1 MVICTARPRPYDF
14 GRDRPKRAFASP
26 KTQESP
32 RRFVE
37 YYFRICK
44 NKNVELIT
52 SHINADF
59 DAFASM
65 LGAKKLYPDAV
76 LAFPGSQEKTLRDF
90 IDSFHPAP
98 LKRVKDVDLSAIT
111 RVIVVD
117 TKSPDRIGPF
127 AELLLK
133 PEVDVHVYDHHRHE
147 EGDIHGSVEVIDR
160 VGAAA
165 TLFTEMLRD
174 RGLKPSPVEATAY
187 CLGIYEETGNLL
199 FPSTT
204 ERDLQAVSYLL
215 KCGASL
221 NIVATYLK
229 PYLSA
234 DEVDLLNELS
244 RSSRELVAGGLR
256 VVVAK
261 ASPAKYLGDAARL
274 AHRLMDM
281 EYTDAAVIMLS
292 MEGKVLIVGRSRA
305 PELNIAEVMEEFG
318 GGGHPMAASATVRE
332 MPLEILEEKL
342 VAALMAKIRPG
353 RFALDVMTT
362 PVITIEADSTVGEAE
377 SMMTRYGIN
386 VLPVV
391 HDGAYR
397 GIISREVVE
406 KAIFHGFRDGA
417 AIDFATSDAA
427 VAEKYLPIRDVESQ
441 MIERNQRFMPVVEG
455 ERIIGA
461 ITRTDLLRDMY
472 EEHLRRSMVKEA
484 VTEEKS
490 PVRKNLAS
498 WLRNRFPP
506 DVHNLLRAAGETA
519 EGLNFGAYLV
529 GGSVRDLLRG
539 EENLDMDIVVEGGGI
554 EFAKRFGARLG
565 AKVHTHERFG
575 TATLVAGKRKLDITT
590 ARTEYYESPAAL
602 PKVEMSSIK
611 KDLYRRDFT
620 INTLAIK
627 LNPADFGKLVDFFGG
642 QRDIKEKTIRV
653 LHNLSFVEDP
663 TRAFRALRFAERFGF
678 RLSRHTENLIKSAVK
693 MSLFDRL
700 SGSRLYEE
708 LLLTFDEK
716 EPVAVVRRL
725 AEFGL
730 LGVIHPALELTERL
744 EGLLGAVQQTL
755 FWFGMLFTEE
765 KPQRAFIHLMA
776 LLAELKEVDK
786 IDAMTRLSVPMR
798 TQRSVVEDYRAARE
812 TLRRLPLMDPAA
824 IHEELSR
831 LRLETLLFCMAL
843 AEDEEKKKELSL
855 YLLELRKARPALTG
869 EDLKGMGIEP
879 GPVYSRLLKELL
891 HGRLRGRLRSREDE
905 ERQVKKLLKSM
916 KEPSRRIGGTPA
928 R

>member
-1 MVICTARPRPYDF
+1 
-14 GRDRPKRAFASP
+14 
-26 KTQESP
+26 
-32 RRFVE
+32 
-37 YYFRICK
+37 
-44 NKNVELIT
+44 VELIT

-65 LGAKKLYPDAV
+65 VGARKLYPGAI
-76 LAFPGSQEKTLRDF
+76 LAFPGSQEKKLRDF
-90 IDSFHPAP
+90 IDSFHPVP
-98 LKRVKDVDLSAIT
+98 VSRVKDVDLAAIT
-111 RVIVVD
+111 RLIVVD
-117 TKSPDRIGPF
+117 TKSPDRLGPF
-127 AELLLK
+127 AELLSK
-133 PEVDVHVYDHHRHE
+133 PGMDVHVYDHHRHE
-147 EGDIHGSVEVIDR
+147 EGDIHGSVEVLDR
-160 VGAAA
+160 VGAAS
-165 TLFTEMLRD
+165 TLFAEMLRD
-174 RGLKPSPVEATAY
+174 RGLKPSPMEATVY

-199 FPSTT
+199 FPTTT

-234 DEVDLLNELS
+234 DELDLLNQLS

-256 VVVAK
+256 VVLAK
-261 ASPAKYLGDAARL
+261 ASLAKYIGDAARL

-318 GGGHPMAASATVRE
+318 GGGHPTAASATIKE
-332 MPLEILEEKL
+332 LPLEILEEKL

-362 PVITIEADSTVGEAE
+362 PVITIDAEKTVREAE

-391 HDGAYR
+391 REGVYA

-406 KAIFHGFRDGA
+406 KAIFHGFPEGSVL
-417 AIDFATSDAA
+417 DFATTDAA

-455 ERIIGA
+455 EKIIGA

-484 VTEEKS
+484 VTEERA

-498 WLRNRFPP
+498 WLRNRFPQ
-506 DVHNLLRAAGETA
+506 DIGELLRAAGETA
-519 EGLNFGAYLV
+519 QELNFGAYLV

-539 EENLDMDIVVEGGGI
+539 EENLDMDIVVEGDGI
-554 EFAKRFGARLG
+554 EFAQRFGGRLG

-627 LNPADFGKLVDFFGG
+627 LNPTDFGKLVDFFGG
-642 QRDIKEKTIRV
+642 QRDIKEKTLRV

-663 TRAFRALRFAERFGF
+663 TRAFRALRFSERFGF

-693 MSLFDRL
+693 MNLFDRL

-708 LLLTFDEK
+708 LLLTFDER

-725 AEFGL
+725 SDFGL
-730 LGVIHPALELTERL
+730 LRVIHPALELTERL
-744 EGLLGAVQQTL
+744 EGLLNAVQQTL
-755 FWFGMLFTEE
+755 FWFSMLFTEE

-776 LLAELKEVDK
+776 LLAELKESEK
-786 IDAMTRLSVPMR
+786 EDAMKRLSVPPR
-798 TQRSVVEDYRAARE
+798 TRHSVVEESRAARE
-812 TLRRLPLMDPAA
+812 TLRRLPLKDPAA
-824 IHEELSR
+824 IHDELSR
-831 LRLETLLFCMAL
+831 LRLETLLFCMSL
-843 AEDEEKKKELSL
+843 TEDEEKKKELSL
-855 YLLELRKARPALTG
+855 YLLELRKARPAMTG
-869 EDLKGMGIEP
+869 EDLKKMGIEP
-879 GPVYSRLLKELL
+879 GPVYSRILRELL
-891 HGRLRGRLRSREDE
+891 HGRLRGRLRNREDE
-905 ERQVKKLLKSM
+905 ERQVKRLLKSM
-916 KEPSRRIGGTPA
+916 AKEAGRGVGGENPA